1 VFEAFIP
8 THCYQ
13 PPWQKNGVDEQ
24 RYPSLA
30 PGMKFNQSLLGKKK
44 IKKKKSFSRTTIPP
58 PKFHRA
64 KKTPDLHISQILGF
78 FWGVEKQG
86 F

>member
-1 VFEAFIP
+1 
-8 THCYQ
+8 
-13 PPWQKNGVDEQ
+13 VDEQ

-30 PGMKFNQSLLGKKK
+30 PGMKFNQSLLKNKNK
-44 IKKKKSFSRTTIPP
+44 INYLFISRTTTSP

-78 FWGVEKQG
+78 WGEKNKG
-86 F
+86 FKTSLGVCVSL